1 MIFSLKIQNY
11 LIFHFI
17 HNNLSGKSFC
27 LHSGR
32 AEDQQHL
39 DYIYYACLFTFIK
52 MPAALAILERKSRQQ
67 N

>member
-32 AEDQQHL
+32 ADEQQH
-39 DYIYYACLFTFIK
+39 FTIFT
-52 MPAALAILERKSRQQ
+52 LQLNLVLSRETLQIHFGEAFAFCR
-67 N
+67 